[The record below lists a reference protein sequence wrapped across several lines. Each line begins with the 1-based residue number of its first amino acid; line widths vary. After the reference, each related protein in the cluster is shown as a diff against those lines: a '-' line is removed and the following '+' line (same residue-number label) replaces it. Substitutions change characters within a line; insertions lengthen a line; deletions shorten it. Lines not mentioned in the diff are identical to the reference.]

1 MVRGKWIFAICG
13 AVGIAFS
20 VGLADDSL
28 FQNNANTNQPELNFP
43 DIRNNSVDE
52 TRATSPVPRV
62 TRSTAEY
69 FSRSGQTSSPNGTN
83 FDASSFGNSPSFGRP
98 SDDPIGRSAAPT
110 VPNRYTRDGNPFES
124 RTSTVPTSG
133 LPTRS
138 NVELLS
144 SPRGQRQPI
153 DNLNAGRIPFNTD
166 RGSNAIPGITGS
178 GIRQAEY
185 ERPNGTTGDRNIQR
199 VGAASSELNPFE
211 SLPPIDSVPVN
222 RPIPSV
228 PIRTIPAIAPPT
240 AETPE
245 FGSPA
250 FGSPAVSNTEVSIG
264 SNRSMARIDAAATSG
279 KLSPNVTL
287 EWVKQ
292 GHINVGQSGE
302 CSLVVKNTGK
312 VSVFDVEVD
321 ASVPAW
327 VRITDADPKPFTT
340 QDRLT
345 WKLATL
351 DPGDTA
357 TIKLSVVPE
366 KRGKLTTS
374 AYVRFTTA
382 VAGSFDVEEPLLQV
396 AVKGSKDVMVGE
408 PASQI
413 ITLTNP
419 GTGNTDNVTIKAQ
432 IPKGLK
438 HVRGEELEM
447 KVGSLGPGE
456 SRSVRLALVAS
467 EGGRHSLDIIAT
479 ADGGLTKTMQATVNV
494 IAPSLEVS
502 VVGPG
507 LRYLGRSATYSL
519 NVINNGTVASNN
531 VRAKYKV
538 PDGFKFVST
547 DHGGKYDDKQQTVS
561 WFVGRLEPGNATKFD
576 VKVMAEKLGDFV
588 HRAGAISEHGAIANA
603 EANTKIAGT
612 ASLVLEIVDLDDPVE
627 VGAETAYEIRIR
639 NEGSKAA
646 LNVGITCEL
655 AKGSEL
661 VGAKG
666 PSQHIA
672 DKGLLVFKSLK
683 ELGPD
688 KTAIYRVQVRG
699 VEAGNQR
706 FRVRLMSDSIQE
718 PLIFEELTK
727 FYAE

>member
-1 MVRGKWIFAICG
+1 MVRGTWILAICG

-20 VGLADDSL
+20 VGFADDPL
-28 FQNNANTNQPELNFP
+28 FENNSQPELNFP
-43 DIRNNSVDE
+43 DIRNSSESRARE
-52 TRATSPVPRV
+52 TTPIPRA

-69 FSRSGQTSSPNGTN
+69 FSRSGLSSNQSNTNIGSPEIPRTTDSGVDARITNGN
-83 FDASSFGNSPSFGRP
+83 LGRRD
-98 SDDPIGRSAAPT
+98 SVDRSATGTA
-110 VPNRYTRDGNPFES
+110 PNRYTRNRNPFATGTPEVGV
-124 RTSTVPTSG
+124 RPR
-133 LPTRS
+133 P
-138 NVELLS
+138 NVELLA
-144 SPRGQRQPI
+144 SPRSQPRLGGDLSAGQS
-153 DNLNAGRIPFNTD
+153 PFTAE
-166 RGSNAIPGITGS
+166 RGVNSRS
-178 GIRQAEY
+178 GISQAGF
-185 ERPNGTTGDRNIQR
+185 ERPTGTTRDRNIQP
-199 VGAASSELNPFE
+199 VGASSATTAELNPFE
-211 SLPPIDSVPVN
+211 SLPPIDSAPTN

-228 PIRTIPAIAPPT
+228 PVRGLPSEGPPNFGAPSISTATPPTSPIRTVPRTVAT
-240 AETPE
+240 
-245 FGSPA
+245 
-250 FGSPAVSNTEVSIG
+250 
-264 SNRSMARIDAAATSG
+264 TSG
-279 KLSPNVTL
+279 AQSPTVTL
-287 EWVKQ
+287 EWVSN
-292 GHINVGQSGE
+292 GNINVGQTSN

-312 VSVFDVEVD
+312 VSVTDIEVD
-321 ASVPAW
+321 AYFPAW
-327 VRITDADPKPFTT
+327 VRITDSEPKPFNT

-345 WKLATL
+345 WKVPTL
-351 DPGDTA
+351 NSGETT
-357 TIKLSVVPE
+357 TIHVSLVPA

-382 VAGSFDVEEPLLQV
+382 VGGVFDVEEPLLKV

-419 GTGNTDNVTIKAQ
+419 GTGNTENVTIKAQ

-467 EGGRHSLDIIAT
+467 EGGRHSLDIIAS
-479 ADGGLTKTMQATVNV
+479 ADGGLTRTMQATVNV
-494 IAPSLEVS
+494 IAPSLQVS

-519 NVINNGTVASNN
+519 NIVNNGTVASNN

-538 PDGFKFVST
+538 PEGFKFINT

-561 WFVGRLEPGNATKFD
+561 WFVGRLERAEAAKFSVKLMAT
-576 VKVMAEKLGDFV
+576 KLGDQV

-603 EANTKIAGT
+603 EAKTTIAGT

-627 VGAETAYEIRIR
+627 VGAETAYEIRVR
-639 NEGSKAA
+639 NEGSKSA

-655 AKGSEL
+655 AKGSVL

-672 DKGLLVFKSLK
+672 DKGLLVFKSLP
-683 ELGPD
+683 ELGPN
-688 KTAIYRVQVRG
+688 KTAIFRVQVRG
-699 VEAGNQR
+699 VQAGNQR
-706 FRVRLMSDSIQE
+706 FRVRMMSDSIQQ